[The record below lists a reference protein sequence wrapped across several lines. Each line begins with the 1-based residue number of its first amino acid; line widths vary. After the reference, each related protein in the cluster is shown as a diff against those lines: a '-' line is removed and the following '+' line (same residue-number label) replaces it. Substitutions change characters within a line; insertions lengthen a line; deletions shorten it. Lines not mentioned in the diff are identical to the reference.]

1 VTLPRFNSGRI
12 GPADY
17 SDWNRVMA
25 AAEEVEA
32 MPHTARSVAK
42 ETRPLYAKLT
52 EAIPTSSWLLGYS
65 GFKWVEVMAS
75 RNEPGAKWEWKAL
88 PSGLT
93 WSGFAGGPAY
103 AVSLGGASVGDIV
116 ELRRVPSM
124 VGDAGPLGEVWFL
137 VMPMTGGVSGGES
150 GLVVSRLNPVP
161 DLNLPGYTIQLFDSA
176 SSLSIATGSV
186 VIAVNDFELAS
197 EVQVM
202 VDTLSPGTKVLQPLP
217 TNTPIF
223 SLKRLPFTYGQPNEQ
238 KVLYGFTFANP
249 YQIVC

>member
-1 VTLPRFNSGRI
+1 MTLPRFNSGRI

-32 MPHTARSVAK
+32 MPRTARSVPK

-52 EAIPTSSWLLGYS
+52 EAIPASSWLLGYS

-137 VMPMTGGVSGGES
+137 VVPMGAAAEVASGVVVGVTSDGDPLTLGYAGYIVARHQNVEVDLLSANALAVYALNMPEIAA
-150 GLVVSRLNPVP
+150 GLQS
-161 DLNLPGYTIQLFDSA
+161 Q
-176 SSLSIATGSV
+176 
-186 VIAVNDFELAS
+186 
-197 EVQVM
+197 VQ
-202 VDTLSPGTKVLQPLP
+202 TESPGTKTLL
-217 TNTPIF
+217 
-223 SLKRLPFTYGQPNEQ
+223 RLPVGTPVGPMSKMPKPGLELWCFSMPNAYE
-238 KVLYGFTFANP
+238 V
-249 YQIVC
+249 VC